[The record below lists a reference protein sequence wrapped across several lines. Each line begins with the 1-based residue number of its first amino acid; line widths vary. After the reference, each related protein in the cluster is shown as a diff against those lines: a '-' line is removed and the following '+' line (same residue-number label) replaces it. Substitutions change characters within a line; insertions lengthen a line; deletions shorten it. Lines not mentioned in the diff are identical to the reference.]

1 MASPSQGKTGQSLG
15 KASAELAWKLGLV
28 VPSAA
33 LLHLPHPTP
42 PLVGVSSPT
51 TLTEV
56 CLHTHPTH
64 FLEVLLTVV
73 SLSLSW
79 APKQTWTVSS
89 CGEAPRTKSTHRR
102 RLESRDYKEMK
113 KKSNKPFC
121 TQLSGESFL
130 KDLLISTVCK
140 NVWKFSKR
148 LEELEI
154 RTGFLEVSLSQRFK
168 CPSNSTS
175 RNLL

>member
-73 SLSLSW
+73 SLSLLGLLSKPGLYHLVGKLQGPR
-79 APKQTWTVSS
+79 AHT
-89 CGEAPRTKSTHRR
+89 GE
-102 RLESRDYKEMK
+102 D
-113 KKSNKPFC
+113 
-121 TQLSGESFL
+121 
-130 KDLLISTVCK
+130 
-140 NVWKFSKR
+140 WKVGTIKR
-148 LEELEI
+148 
-154 RTGFLEVSLSQRFK
+154 
-168 CPSNSTS
+168 
-175 RNLL
+175 